1 MTAVPKPQYYTAEE
15 YFALPDAPNG
25 VVTELH
31 EGEIVALA
39 RPTRMH
45 QRIASRAFARIDAFI
60 QSNGGPCSVD
70 QEIDVKLT
78 EDTVVV
84 PDVAVTCDPSK
95 LDEKRC
101 NGAPD
106 WVIEILSTNR
116 SNDLIDKQGLY
127 QKYGVREYWI
137 VDPVSQKTLVY
148 FFEKSDL
155 PDIYTFD
162 TPIPVGIYDKALSIR
177 IADLLA

>member
-15 YFALPDAPNG
+15 YFALPAADTER
-25 VVTELH
+25 TELIY
-31 EGEIVALA
+31 GEIVAMA
-39 RPTRMH
+39 PPKRSH
-45 QRIASRAFARIDAFI
+45 QMLSYRIHR
-60 QSNGGPCSVD
+60 
-70 QEIDVKLT
+70 EIDDFISTNHGKCEVNEGVGAKLD
-78 EDTVVV
+78 DTTLVI
-84 PDVAVTCDPSK
+84 PDVMVVCDTEK
-95 LDEKRC
+95 LDDRYC

-116 SNDLIDKQGLY
+116 IQDLRVKLGLY
-127 QKYGVREYWI
+127 QDHGVREYWI

>member
-1 MTAVPKPQYYTAEE
+1 MTAVPEPQYYTAEE

-39 RPTRMH
+39 RPTLLH
-45 QRIASRAFARIDAFI
+45 QDISGGAYSSIRSFI
-60 QSNGGPCSVD
+60 RTKGGKCRTY
-70 QEIDVKLT
+70 QEIDVKLSD
-78 EDTVVV
+78 DTVVV
-84 PDVAVTCDPSK
+84 PDVSVICDPEK
-95 LDEKRC
+95 LDGKRC

-106 WVIEILSTNR
+106 WVVEVLSTNR
-116 SNDLIDKQGLY
+116 SNDLIDKLGLY

-177 IADLLA
+177 MADLLA